1 MMSRPFNRI
10 PAERVGENNPS
21 IWVELGALASEINAV
36 NLGQGFP
43 DGPAPKFVT
52 DQLKRISKHPELTC
66 AHQYTSGYG
75 HPKLVNELSKWYSY
89 LYQQQVNAKSNIL
102 VTVGAYHALYYS
114 FLAWINKGDEVIII
128 EPAFDC
134 YAPQIKLAGGVPVSI
149 AMNFPDGGTD
159 ASQFTV
165 DFEKMESSI
174 TEKTKMIVINNPHN
188 PSGKLFNRMELL
200 KIADIAQKYDLI
212 VVADEVY
219 EFHCWGVPKMIRFAS
234 LPGMWNRT
242 ISIGSAGKV
251 FSITGWKLG
260 WAIGPD
266 HLLAPLKAIHQN
278 CTYACSTPTQ
288 LAVGMAFEKEWE
300 TFHVKP
306 HKSYLG
312 GYLPEELVK
321 KNKKL
326 QKMLVKAGFAP
337 ILPQAGYFMLANYTQ
352 INAEFKTLEETS
364 ELDDY
369 SFTKW
374 LCTEK
379 KLAVIPLT
387 AFFANNEDK
396 MRNTSFVRFCFFKK
410 DKTLND
416 AKKIM
421 KNLSK

>member
-1 MMSRPFNRI
+1 MMSTPFNRI
-10 PAERVGENNPS
+10 PAERVGEDSSS
-21 IWVELGALASEINAV
+21 IWVDLSALASENNAV

-52 DQLKRISKHPELTC
+52 DQLKNVSKHPDLTC
-66 AHQYTSGYG
+66 AHQYTSGFG
-75 HPKLVNELSKWYSY
+75 HPKLVKELCKWYSY
-89 LYQQQVNAKSNIL
+89 LYQQQVDAKTNIL

-114 FLAWINKGDEVIII
+114 FHAWINEGDEVIII

-149 AMNFPDGGTD
+149 VMNFPDGGTD

-188 PSGKLFNRMELL
+188 PTGKLFSRMELL

-219 EFHCWGVPKMIRFAS
+219 EFHCWGVHKLVRFAS
-234 LPGMWNRT
+234 LPGMFTRT
-242 ISIGSAGKV
+242 ISIGSAGKI

-260 WAIGPD
+260 WTIGPQ
-266 HLLAPLKAIHQN
+266 HLLAPLKSIHQN

-288 LAVGMAFEKEWE
+288 LAVAMAFEMEWA

-321 KNKKL
+321 KSKKL

-337 ILPQAGYFMLANYTQ
+337 ILPQAGYFMLANYTRL
-352 INAEFKTLEETS
+352 NTAFKTSEETE

-369 SFTKW
+369 AFTKW

-416 AKKIM
+416 GKKIM